1 MPQEKPL
8 STITGVYVD
17 GIKLETMPYDDPGII
32 QEYVG
37 FGATHEYMLQPA
49 QSITEGKIQEFM
61 DTWSDKI
68 QPPNEYR
75 LKYTL
80 LVRSRHPRGARAK
93 ARAYVRAANP
103 FEPSVID
110 VRNVSET
117 TRHQDVV
124 SDAGPLSEFHDV
136 SVVVSK

>member
-1 MPQEKPL
+1 MAQEKPL
-8 STITGVYVD
+8 STITGVYVED
-17 GIKLETMPYDDPGII
+17 IKLETMPYDDPSII

-37 FGATHEYMLQPA
+37 FGATHEYMLEPA
-49 QSITEGKIQEFM
+49 QSVTEGRIQEFM

-68 QPPNEYR
+68 QPVDRYR

-80 LVRSRHPRGARAK
+80 LVRARHPRGARAK

-103 FEPSVID
+103 FEPKVID
-110 VRNVSET
+110 VRNVSEV

-124 SDAGPLSEFHDV
+124 SEVGPLSEFHDV
-136 SVVVSK
+136 TVVVSK